1 MAVDTPVLERITSGE
16 AKKCSVPS
24 RMDIMAEEEHNARI
38 RDTYARL
45 INPENKIEDVFNRTE
60 KKAEEAA
67 AQPAI
72 QPAPAQTVRRSI
84 TGNHPYVVEN
94 ARADAAI
101 FRADSAVNAKRE
113 QAVAM
118 QTAEVAVAAPAE
130 EENEDLRPTSTTI
143 QYQTIGVAGVKVAD
157 VKKDT
162 KAEKKA
168 FVFGKREKIIV
179 AVFVAVV
186 VALITLVIVN
196 ATIISN
202 LNAEISTVQNSIT
215 TVSGAI
221 KGVNSSVSDLVEEI
235 VLGGLNN

>member
-1 MAVDTPVLERITSGE
+1 MAVDTPVLERVTFDE
-16 AKKCSVPS
+16 EKKCAVPS
-24 RMDIMAEEEHNARI
+24 RMDFMAEEEHNARI

-45 INPENKIEDVFNRTE
+45 INPESKIEDVFNRTE
-60 KKAEEAA
+60 EKSSEIT
-67 AQPAI
+67 AQPVM
-72 QPAPAQTVRRSI
+72 QSAPAQTVGRSVEE
-84 TGNHPYVVEN
+84 NHPYIVEN

-101 FRADSAVNAKRE
+101 FRADSAINARIG
-113 QAVAM
+113 QVAEI
-118 QTAEVAVAAPAE
+118 QTAEVAVATPTE

-143 QYQTIGVAGVKVAD
+143 QYQTIGVAS
-157 VKKDT
+157 VKKESET
-162 KAEKKA
+162 EKKS

-186 VALITLVIVN
+186 IALITLVIVN

-221 KGVNSSVSDLVEEI
+221 KGVNSSVSDMVEEI